1 MHRWIGDSY
10 RSQVMEENQRNSF
23 GVLSPNT
30 QEPRELMVMSKSG
43 SSEVGGVAA
52 YLWEG

>member
-1 MHRWIGDSY
+1 MHRLIEDSY

-30 QEPRELMVMSKSG
+30 QEPTELMVMSKFG
-43 SSEVGGVAA
+43 SSEVGGVATC
-52 YLWEG
+52 LWEG

>member
-1 MHRWIGDSY
+1 
-10 RSQVMEENQRNSF
+10 MEENQQNSF

-30 QEPRELMVMSKSG
+30 QEPRELMVMMVMSKSG
-43 SSEVGGVAA
+43 SSEVGGAAA